1 MSYDIVIIGAGIAGI
16 HTGIELLRSH
26 PFLRCT
32 ILEKYNYNG
41 GRVFTFHKSLP
52 GIGRVQWESGAGRIA
67 SSHHMIRAL
76 MKRYDLTFLPISGE
90 SKYIPESTLEPQEN
104 RFNAL
109 HDVYLEPLRSLP
121 TEVLQTH
128 TLGSL
133 ITQIHGSSEADA
145 FLSQFPYFS
154 EIHTLRADLALHSFD
169 HEMGQTNGFGV
180 CKEGL
185 SMLTDRMAAEFLKR
199 GGTIQHDSE
208 VVSVSYDGKSHE
220 ICVKNGP
227 TYTSPLCI
235 MALHSEAMKHIQGVS
250 HLPVLKKLEMTPLYR
265 MYAVFPVSK
274 GKSWFHGLPKFVS
287 DSPIRYIL
295 PINERTIMITYT
307 DGDDALFWM
316 NKNPKQVPDQVMKR
330 IRGLFP
336 DLTIPD
342 PLFFKM
348 HPWKQGCTYW
358 KPGKYSVEDES
369 RLSLHPLPKEMPG
382 LFVCGESFSLQQCWM
397 EGAVQQAQQMM
408 KHPAFQRV
416 LKSVLTL

>member
-1 MSYDIVIIGAGIAGI
+1 MSYDIIIIGAGVAGL
-16 HTGIELLRSH
+16 HTGIELLKGH
-26 PFLRCT
+26 PFLRCI

-52 GIGRVQWESGAGRIA
+52 GIGRIQWESGAGRI
-67 SSHHMIRAL
+67 SSTHSAILGL
-76 MKRYDLTFLPISGE
+76 MKRYDLTYLPISGE
-90 SKYIPESTLEPQEN
+90 SQYIPESTLEPQEN

-109 HDVYLEPLRSLP
+109 RDIYFEPLRSLSK
-121 TEVLQTH
+121 EVLQTH

-133 ITQIHGSSEADA
+133 LRTIHGKDKADA
-145 FLSQFPYFS
+145 FLSQFPYSS
-154 EIHTLRADLALHSFD
+154 EIHTLRADQGLYHFEY
-169 HEMGQTNGFGV
+169 EMGRTEGFGV

-185 SMLTDRMAAEFLKR
+185 SSLTDHMAAEFLKR

-208 VVSVSYDGKSHE
+208 VVSVSYDGKHHSV
-220 ICVKNGP
+220 CVKNGP
-227 TYTSPLCI
+227 TYSAPLCV
-235 MALHSEAMKHIQGVS
+235 MALHSEAMKHIQGVH
-250 HLPVLKKLEMTPLYR
+250 HLPVLKKLEMTPLLR

-274 GKSWFHGLPKFVS
+274 GKSWFHGLGKFVS
-287 DSPIRYIL
+287 NSPIRYII
-295 PINERTIMITYT
+295 PVSDRSIMITYT

-369 RLSLHPLPKEMPG
+369 IRSLHPMPKEMPG
-382 LFVCGESFSLQQCWM
+382 LFLCGESFALLQCWM
-397 EGAVQQAQQMM
+397 ECAVQQANKMM
-408 KHPAFQRV
+408 KHAAFQRV

>member
-1 MSYDIVIIGAGIAGI
+1 MSYDIVIIGAGIAGLHI
-16 HTGIELLRSH
+16 GIELVKSH

-52 GIGRVQWESGAGRIA
+52 GIGHVQWESGAGRIA
-67 SSHHMIRAL
+67 SSHHIVRAL

-90 SKYIPESTLEPQEN
+90 SQYIPESTLEPQEN

-109 HDVYLEPLRSLP
+109 HDVYLEPLRTLSK
-121 TEVLQTH
+121 EVLQTH

-133 ITQIHGSSEADA
+133 IAHIHGEFEADA

-154 EIHTLRADLALHSFD
+154 EVHTLRADLALHSFD

-185 SMLTDRMAAEFLKR
+185 STLTDRMAAEFLKR

-208 VVSVSYDGKSHE
+208 VESISYDGKHHAV
-220 ICVKNGP
+220 CVKNGP
-227 TYTSPLCI
+227 RYTSPLCI
-235 MALHSEAMKHIQGVS
+235 MALHSEAMKHIQGVR
-250 HLPVLKKLEMTPLYR
+250 HLPVLKKLEMTPLLR

-274 GKSWFHGLPKFVS
+274 GKSWFQGLPKIVS

-336 DLTIPD
+336 DRTIPD

-358 KPGKYSVEDES
+358 KPGRYSVEDES
-369 RLSLHPLPKEMPG
+369 RLSMHPMPKEMPG
-382 LFVCGESFSLQQCWM
+382 LFVCGESFSLQQCWL
-397 EGAVQQAQQMM
+397 EGAVQQADRVM
-408 KHPAFQRV
+408 KHHAFQRV
-416 LKSVLTL
+416 LKSILTL